1 MQCQAISQKGHMTYI
16 YYYTVQNELILKY
29 SLVQMIH
36 HWKNKHIAL
45 INLIIVSDQ

>member
-1 MQCQAISQKGHMTYI
+1 MTYM

-36 HWKNKHIAL
+36 NKKNEK
-45 INLIIVSDQ
+45 